1 MYYTKEELQETIEN
15 KISESEQK
23 FGKQFKFA
31 LLEILSLEKMLN
43 PQDAQEKKSRLIELS
58 KWNEYHPYPSVGA
71 LRQYYHKRE
80 KNGFGSVVEYG
91 GENAGRILIDEDKF
105 FIWQKN
111 RKQPKAI

>member
-15 KISESEQK
+15 KIEEAQAR

-58 KWNEYHPYPSVGA
+58 KWNEYHP
-71 LRQYYHKRE
+71 E